1 MKNILVIGN
10 PTIDFVEGQYFGS
23 GGPVVYVANSLAKL
37 GEKKINIVSSF
48 GNDFCVENF
57 IDKSNIFILKSNLTN
72 KFDFHFRSGV
82 RNIYASE
89 YGKKIKSTDIKLDKH
104 PEIIYISPV
113 LNEFSINE
121 TKSLIDKYK
130 NSTFVGMPQ
139 GWIRK
144 ILSDEVKIDF
154 SNIHHFPIFD
164 ILFFS
169 EEEIMNSN
177 FSLENFKKLSK
188 ILVITRGDKGASVY
202 QGNTSYD
209 FHSKRVDTV
218 STIGAGDIFATVF
231 SNKLLESKSI
241 SYAAEAA
248 NHIAAKSTMFKGLKS
263 INSGVFKLPKKN
275 K

>member
-1 MKNILVIGN
+1 
-10 PTIDFVEGQYFGS
+10 
-23 GGPVVYVANSLAKL
+23 
-37 GEKKINIVSSF
+37 
-48 GNDFCVENF
+48 
-57 IDKSNIFILKSNLTN
+57 
-72 KFDFHFRSGV
+72 
-82 RNIYASE
+82 
-89 YGKKIKSTDIKLDKH
+89 
-104 PEIIYISPV
+104 
-113 LNEFSINE
+113 
-121 TKSLIDKYK
+121 
-130 NSTFVGMPQ
+130 MPQ

-202 QGNTSYD
+202 QGNASYD
-209 FHSKRVDTV
+209 FHSKRVDAV